1 MSKRINIM
9 LPERTLAVLDRVAP
23 KGNRSR
29 FVSQAVLHYVETQ
42 GRQSLREQL
51 KAGYLANAD
60 ESLKIA
66 AEWFP
71 LEEGAWQNSRTG
83 RKAKSKK

>member
-9 LPERTLAVLDRVAP
+9 LPERTLAVLDRLAP

-29 FVSQAVLHYVETQ
+29 FVSEAVLHYVESK
-42 GRQSLREQL
+42 GKQSLREQL

-66 AEWFP
+66 ADWFP
-71 LEEGAWQNSRTG
+71 LEEQAWQKSRAVGKPKTK
-83 RKAKSKK
+83 R

>member
-1 MSKRINIM
+1 
-9 LPERTLAVLDRVAP
+9 
-23 KGNRSR
+23 
-29 FVSQAVLHYVETQ
+29 VETKGQ
-42 GRQSLREQL
+42 QSLREQL

-60 ESLKIA
+60 ENLKIA

-71 LEEGAWQNSRTG
+71 LEEQAWQKSQPG